1 MTIKTLN
8 CNATTNIFSQV
19 KHLVLAFVV
28 VGRRLNEEVLVSF
41 IFLIESVVTK
51 SWEIM
56 IEHSVSVVLS
66 YAAELN
72 DTIHLLR
79 VRQKVSLTHELL
91 EVLAIELERLFRIS
105 HESWVL
111 CVFLPIV
118 VSGDYERWDQRH
130 DWLVE
135 WIHNDQLTYGTNEL
149 LHLYV

>member
-28 VGRRLNEEVLVSF
+28 VGRRLNEEVLVGF

>member
-72 DTIHLLR
+72 YTVHLL
-79 VRQKVSLTHELL
+79 
-91 EVLAIELERLFRIS
+91 
-105 HESWVL
+105 
-111 CVFLPIV
+111 
-118 VSGDYERWDQRH
+118 
-130 DWLVE
+130 
-135 WIHNDQLTYGTNEL
+135 
-149 LHLYV
+149 